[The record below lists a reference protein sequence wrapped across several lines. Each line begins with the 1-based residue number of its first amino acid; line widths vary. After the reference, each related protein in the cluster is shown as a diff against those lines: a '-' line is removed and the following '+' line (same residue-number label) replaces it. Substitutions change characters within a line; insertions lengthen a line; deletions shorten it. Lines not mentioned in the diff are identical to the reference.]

1 MKYEAF
7 LFLLAFGA
15 INQAAPIGHLL
26 EREVPQEHSHNTFLE
41 SVTKSLRINNPDN
54 IGDAVFGLLGN
65 AAAAAGQGS
74 ITNTD
79 CLHQA
84 TADQAFTN
92 AKAAGDVIGMTDALI
107 YAALERNTG
116 KVGLPSV
123 ACTAIK
129 AKNPEIAAISQ
140 HQDPASPGAAAA
152 NKAVTLALAK
162 QIASVGG
169 DPQQA
174 LKSGTFA
181 PGDVNDPTAKGNSCD
196 TIDDEPG
203 CIFTQNLLVED
214 ATAAEI
220 SAAVAGT
227 ATSAGSAGPKVAAK
241 PTSVT
246 SSVGTENNT
255 TQAAGNSTGFTA
267 SKSSTSDN
275 VQTFTGSLGG
285 PPPPVT
291 SSASA
296 RPFSVNGATF
306 VNSGAALQRSCSIQ
320 HNACANSV
328 NSGKISGGVGQC
340 DTQETKCNVAAKQ
353 TKNRKRALDFGSC
366 SNPTIKF
373 VDGLDGRKE
382 SAFAPIN
389 AADFNHGSAL
399 NIGVISGFICQQLQ
413 DKCKAGADATTA
425 CTKGQK
431 YAATKTGQAA
441 ADAFNSA
448 LTGSS
453 ATTQVQ
459 GSGNATSATTSTIG
473 TANSAIGGSNSSPAG
488 AENGAAGS
496 NIQTFTGTL
505 GGPPPPVLQTSDA
518 RPFSVNGNTF
528 VNAAAALQRS
538 CDIQHN
544 ACANAANSGKMTGGV
559 GQCETQQKACAAAGA
574 GGK

>member
-1 MKYEAF
+1 MKHEAG
-7 LFLLAFGA
+7 LLILAFSA
-15 INQAAPIGHLL
+15 TTQAAPIMNLSR
-26 EREVPQEHSHNTFLE
+26 REVPQEHSHNTFLD
-41 SVTKSLRINNPDN
+41 SVTKSLRVNNPDN

-92 AKAAGDVIGMTDALI
+92 AKAAGDVTGMTDALI
-107 YAALERNTG
+107 YAALERNTA
-116 KVGLPSV
+116 KVGQASV

-129 AKNPEIAAISQ
+129 AKNPEIAAISP
-140 HQDPASPGAAAA
+140 HQDPASSGAAAT
-152 NKAVTLALAK
+152 NKAATLALAK

-181 PGDVNDPTAKGNSCD
+181 PGDVNDPTAKGNTCD
-196 TIDDEPG
+196 TIEDQPG

-220 SAAVAGT
+220 DAAAAGATGSGAQKGAANPSTGTSSASAKNKTGT
-227 ATSAGSAGPKVAAK
+227 AS
-241 PTSVT
+241 
-246 SSVGTENNT
+246 
-255 TQAAGNSTGFTA
+255 GNSTA
-267 SKSSTSDN
+267 SAPSKSSAKN
-275 VQTFTGSLGG
+275 EIQTFTGSLGG

-291 SSASA
+291 SSTSA

-306 VNSGAALQRSCSIQ
+306 LNSVAALQRSCAIQ
-320 HNACANSV
+320 HNACADAA
-328 NSGKISGGVGQC
+328 NSGKLSGGVAQC
-340 DTQETKCNVAAKQ
+340 DTQETACNAAAKK
-353 TKNRKRALDFGSC
+353 TKNHKRTLDFGSC
-366 SNPTIKF
+366 SDPTIKF
-373 VDGLDGRKE
+373 ADGLDGRKE
-382 SAFAPIN
+382 AAFAPVN
-389 AADFNHGSAL
+389 TADFTHGSAL

-425 CTKGQK
+425 CTKAQMD
-431 YAATKTGQAA
+431 AASKTGQAA
-441 ADAFNSA
+441 ANAFNAALGGSA
-448 LTGSS
+448 

-459 GSGNATSATTSTIG
+459 ASGNTTSAATGTTG
-473 TANSAIGGSNSSPAG
+473 TKDSAAGGSNQKATG
-488 AENGAAGS
+488 ASAGS
-496 NIQTFTGTL
+496 TGNNIQNFTGML
-505 GGPPPPVLQTSDA
+505 GGSPPSVLKSSGA

-544 ACANAANSGKMTGGV
+544 ACANAANSGKLAGGV
-559 GQCETQQKACAAAGA
+559 GQCETQQEACAAAGA

>member
-1 MKYEAF
+1 MKHEAG
-7 LFLLAFGA
+7 LLLLAVSA
-15 INQAAPIGHLL
+15 ITQAAPIINLSR
-26 EREVPQEHSHNTFLE
+26 REVPQEHSHNTFLD
-41 SVTKSLRINNPDN
+41 SVTNSLRVNNPDN

-92 AKAAGDVIGMTDALI
+92 AKKVGDVTGMTDALI

-116 KVGLPSV
+116 KVGQASV

-129 AKNPEIAAISQ
+129 AKNPEIAAISP
-140 HQDPASPGAAAA
+140 HQDPASAGAAVT
-152 NKAVTLALAK
+152 NKAATLALAK
-162 QIASVGG
+162 QIASIGG

-181 PGDVNDPTAKGNSCD
+181 PGDVNDPTAKGNTCD
-196 TIDDEPG
+196 TIDDQPG

-220 SAAVAGT
+220 DAAIAGT
-227 ATSAGSAGPKVAAK
+227 TGSASQKGAANPTSGTTSASAKNK
-241 PTSVT
+241 T
-246 SSVGTENNT
+246 GT
-255 TQAAGNSTGFTA
+255 ASGNSTASAA
-267 SKSSTSDN
+267 SKSSTNNDI
-275 VQTFTGSLGG
+275 QTFTGSLGG

-291 SSASA
+291 SSAST

-306 VNSGAALQRSCSIQ
+306 LNSGAALQRSCAIQ
-320 HNACANSV
+320 HNACANAA
-328 NSGKISGGVGQC
+328 NSGKLSGGVAQC
-340 DTQETKCNVAAKQ
+340 DTQETACNAATSQ

-366 SNPTIKF
+366 SDPTIKF
-373 VDGLDGRKE
+373 ANGLDGRKE
-382 SAFAPIN
+382 AAFAPVN

-425 CTKGQK
+425 CTKGQMD
-431 YAATKTGQAA
+431 AAAKTGQTA
-441 ADAFNSA
+441 ADAFNAALSGSA
-448 LTGSS
+448 K
-453 ATTQVQ
+453 TTQVQ
-459 GSGNATSATTSTIG
+459 GSGNTTSATTG
-473 TANSAIGGSNSSPAG
+473 TAGMGKS
-488 AENGAAGS
+488 AAGGNNQKATGAS
-496 NIQTFTGTL
+496 AGEAGNNIQSFTGVL
-505 GGPPPPVLQTSDA
+505 GSPPPPVINTSGA

-544 ACANAANSGKMTGGV
+544 ACASAANSGRLAGGV
-559 GQCETQQKACAAAGA
+559 GQCEMQQKACAGAVA

>member
-1 MKYEAF
+1 MKYGVC
-7 LFLLAFGA
+7 LLLLAFSA
-15 INQAAPIGHLL
+15 TNQAAPVTNLSK
-26 EREVPQEHSHNTFLE
+26 REVPQEHSHNTFLD
-41 SVTKSLRINNPDN
+41 SVTKSLRLNNPDN

-74 ITNTD
+74 ITNID

-92 AKAAGDVIGMTDALI
+92 AKAAGDVTGMTNALV
-107 YAALERNTG
+107 YAALERNTA
-116 KVGLPSV
+116 KVGLASV

-140 HQDPASPGAAAA
+140 HQDPASAGAAAG

-181 PGDVNDPTAKGNSCD
+181 PGNVNDPTAKGNTCD

-220 SAAVAGT
+220 NAAVAGVSASGKSSAPGAAT
-227 ATSAGSAGPKVAAK
+227 NPTSGTTSAS
-241 PTSVT
+241 TT
-246 SSVGTENNT
+246 NNT
-255 TQAAGNSTGFTA
+255 TTAAGGSNGSNA
-267 SKSSTSDN
+267 SKSSTADN

-306 VNSGAALQRSCSIQ
+306 VNSGAALQRSCAIQ
-320 HNACANSV
+320 HNACASAA
-328 NSGKISGGVGQC
+328 NSGKISGGVAQC
-340 DTQETKCNVAAKQ
+340 DTQETACNAAAKP

-366 SNPTIKF
+366 SDPTIKF
-373 VDGLDGRKE
+373 ANGLDGRKE
-382 SAFAPIN
+382 PAFAPAN

-413 DKCKAGADATTA
+413 DKCKAGADATAA
-425 CTKGQK
+425 CAKGQK
-431 YAATKTGQAA
+431 DAAAKTGQAA
-441 ADAFNSA
+441 ADAFNAA
-448 LTGSS
+448 LGGSS
-453 ATTQVQ
+453 TTTQVP
-459 GSGNATSATTSTIG
+459 STGNATSATTGNTGSAESVAGGNNAGGAG
-473 TANSAIGGSNSSPAG
+473 TAATGKNV
-488 AENGAAGS
+488 
-496 NIQTFTGTL
+496 QTFTGAL
-505 GGPPPPVLQTSDA
+505 GGLPPPVLQGSGA

-544 ACANAANSGKMTGGV
+544 ACANAANSGKLAGGV